1 MKMKQKLLSSV
12 LETTKQDSQS
22 SSCNNQ
28 EWIETSIWTR
38 NMLTAL
44 DNGVK
49 GGKWFSLIDKVYS
62 LKTLNIAW
70 QQVKSNKGSAGV
82 DKVSI
87 EKFEI
92 NEEMYLQELHLSLQ
106 EQRL

>member
-1 MKMKQKLLSSV
+1 MQKQLSSV
-12 LETTKQDSQS
+12 LETTKQDREIP
-22 SSCNNQ
+22 N
-28 EWIETSIWTR
+28 WIETSIWTR

-70 QQVKSNKGSAGV
+70 EQVKSNKGSAGI

-87 EKFEI
+87 EKFEYNAQI
-92 NEEMYLQELHLSLQ
+92 YL
-106 EQRL
+106 